1 MLKLNFSRPEFE
13 ELKQKLFFSE
23 LQLQII
29 EFRCLEYS
37 REKMAALTHNSVPK
51 IDREI
56 RKIAEKIAKVI

>member
-1 MLKLNFSRPEFE
+1 MLKLNFSKPEFE
-13 ELKQKLFFSE
+13 ELKKKIFFSE

-29 EFRCLEYS
+29 EFRCMEYS

>member
-1 MLKLNFSRPEFE
+1 MLKLNFTRPEFE
-13 ELKQKLFFSE
+13 ALKQKIFFTE

-37 REKMAALTHNSVPK
+37 RDKMALLTHNSVQK

-56 RKIAEKIAKVI
+56 AKIVEKIAKVI